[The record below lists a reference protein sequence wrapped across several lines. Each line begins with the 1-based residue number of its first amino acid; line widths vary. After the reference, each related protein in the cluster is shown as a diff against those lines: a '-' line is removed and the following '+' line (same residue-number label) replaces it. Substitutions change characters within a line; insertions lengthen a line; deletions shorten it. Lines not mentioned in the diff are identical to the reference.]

1 MPSVSLEELQQGY
14 LDGDLSRE
22 EYLRLLENL
31 RSSPTAIESTDEQAG
46 FWDTLFQS
54 TQQLIATGGAGIRV
68 LGEAFDN
75 EALQNYGDEVVRNRE
90 AQIAKYGKPMQIEDI
105 EGVGDAAEWLF
116 TSAIP
121 QVIPSIIA
129 SVPLAIGGAAL
140 GAAAAPAAAA
150 VTAARVGGAL
160 GAFLPS
166 SFLGAGEIDR
176 EMKRR
181 AGDGFEDPAAA
192 LGGGAIIGALDT
204 AALAFGLKGVIPQ
217 ITKNTPLQKET
228 VRALTKELVD
238 KGVEINVATRGVA
251 QGILAAIAE
260 GTTEASQEVVN
271 DLVAESSTG
280 ITQDE
285 QEMSSALLN
294 SFALG
299 LVGGAPIGYFAGNK
313 AAKTQRDN
321 IETEKEAQRLRQE
334 AKEETTQFLIDENV
348 ANLNI
353 DDLRKF
359 ATRYKGTNLD
369 LTKSGPEI
377 VEQIREQEEAQRATS
392 KLKRRAV
399 EMGLP
404 ELAKFDLENL
414 ELARIEEELTPM
426 EIINAVR
433 RIDPE
438 FDVTGPGSVR
448 RAAERLANF
457 NVSTAYI
464 NTGKSKLF
472 FNPYTFDKYKEI
484 LKTQSKEELAVEAST
499 LLPNKYLTIDEARNT
514 PTEVLAKDLAE
525 NQYWIQQ
532 AQENM
537 SYKEKQTP
545 EPIEVTEGQD
555 YKVKTET
562 INIDD
567 PKRGEALGFTVAMKD
582 EDGNRTGD
590 IVKFEKKEVR
600 DDNDNIIDYE
610 YVSEYGET
618 FSEFQTN
625 YPMQMETKQDVDELG
640 REQYEIIS
648 YDVYKG
654 KYPQFQEGPFKKIYS
669 TVMNLF
675 SPYAPLGDRAFLLDR
690 ERISNQRAINKAA
703 QMLAYAYEEAANAAV
718 LNGQIEN
725 RAMADEMVLD
735 FLKKSYTRKKGDD
748 NVNNI
753 LQREITKL
761 ETELQTTTNEVRKAA
776 LQRNIADL
784 KKDLADG
791 LRVDVVALKDLP
803 ENLQGV
809 AVQMRTLIDTLSERV
824 LSEMPDSI
832 LDKPDPVTKETKR
845 DIIKAQL
852 GSYVTQS
859 YKLFEPT
866 LGWNPSR
873 TFFGKRSKEQQA
885 AFNTAVEYILNNK
898 QSFPTVVDRKSAED
912 KVNDIIKQS
921 LREDDVPIEL
931 QSADGRRTKDK
942 FSKVS
947 PISQF
952 LKPRDSIPQE
962 FKALFGEFKNPAE
975 ILATTVNRLTSYVEN
990 YKFYSKLLE
999 VNNEPGERLFTEFRT
1014 KDYNTPVPLEDSPID
1029 GMYTTPAVAEAL
1041 QLVKQD
1047 KSSLKKAYDAMVL
1060 LPKGIVQSFK
1070 TIFSPMAQARNFLT
1084 ANMFYL
1090 GNGHINLYK
1099 DFPAAMKVLRSELFS
1114 SGFDSM
1120 GRETSARIKSENLY
1134 QEMLRLGVINTNS
1147 RLGEILQ
1154 NFEEGAS
1161 GGYRSINEFMSFLTS
1176 QNGGWAGKP
1185 VSLAKKIG
1193 RQPAKLYTAADDFY
1207 KIAAFLSEKRKLE
1220 RAYDNT
1226 DIGKEGLIDFGKQI
1240 GRTLTNQDY
1249 DKMITE
1255 IAAYKVRNTIPN
1267 YDYIG
1272 SFVNMLRQ
1280 TPFAPFVAFP
1290 TEIYRTSYNMAD
1302 LALKEIRSGNHQMK
1316 VQGYRRLFGLGS
1328 MTFGLSSIMVALGK
1342 ALTGADDEDIE
1353 DIRRMGPEWL
1363 RRSQIIPVEKKKDGG
1378 YEYIDGSHFFVYDTV
1393 SSIPLS
1399 FVRALKEGQNL
1410 DKGIPESIR
1419 EGMVDGV
1426 LAVVEPY
1433 ISLSIAPELIVE
1445 MFQNRK
1451 ADSGAPI
1458 ASTED
1463 AFGEQAKQYL
1473 DYAIQKA
1480 QPGFMQ
1486 QIGNLLN
1493 AGTFDE
1499 HSFSKFGTKQDFD
1512 GAFLSLVGV
1521 KVNTVDPNK
1530 SIPFKITE
1538 AKKRLANAEKIF
1550 ERLALQSGPVYAQD
1564 LVNAYV
1570 RTQEAYF
1577 DVQRELALDIKAAIN
1592 LGVSGNIL
1600 AENIRRLPNKALK
1613 NSIRSYRFVPYKPPR
1628 TSMRKY
1634 NLATNKMK
1642 QEGAEVSIERY
1653 YPTFTIKQ
1661 IENFYKRAR
1670 LNLFFN
1676 FITPDFTDLE
1686 PRE

>member
-1 MPSVSLEELQQGY
+1 MSSVSLEELQQGY

-31 RSSPTAIESTDEQAG
+31 RANPTAIEPTDEQAG
-46 FWDTLFQS
+46 FWDTFFQS

-68 LGEAFDN
+68 LGEALDN

-121 QVIPSIIA
+121 QVIPSIAA
-129 SVPLAIGGAAL
+129 SVPLALVGAAAGKAAL
-140 GAAAAPAAAA
+140 GT
-150 VTAARVGGAL
+150 VVAARVGGAL

-181 AGDGFEDPAAA
+181 AGEGFQDPAAA

-204 AALAFGLKGVIPQ
+204 AALAFGLRGVIPQ

-285 QEMSSALLN
+285 QEMSSALTN
-294 SFALG
+294 SFFLG
-299 LVGGAPIGYFAGNK
+299 LVGGAPIGYFAGNR

-703 QMLAYAYEEAANAAV
+703 QMLAYAYEESANAAV

-748 NVNNI
+748 NVSLI
-753 LQREITKL
+753 LQGEITKL

-852 GSYVTQS
+852 GAYVTQS

-885 AFNTAVEYILNNK
+885 AFNTAVEYVLNNK

-1342 ALTGADDEDIE
+1342 ALTGADDEDID

-1399 FVRALKEGQNL
+1399 VIRALKEGQNL
-1410 DKGIPESIR
+1410 DQGIPETIR
-1419 EGMVDGV
+1419 ESMVDG
-1426 LAVVEPY
+1426 ATAIVEPY
-1433 ISLSIAPELIVE
+1433 ISLSIAPELFVE

-1458 ASTED
+1458 ALTED
-1463 AFGEQAKQYL
+1463 SFGEQAKQYL
-1473 DYAIQKA
+1473 NYAFQKA
-1480 QPGFMQ
+1480 QPGFIQ
-1486 QIGNLLN
+1486 QVNNLLN

-1570 RTQEAYF
+1570 RSQEAYF
-1577 DVQRELALDIKAAIN
+1577 DVQRELALDIKAARN

-1600 AENIRRLPNKALK
+1600 VENIKRLPNKALK
-1613 NSIRSYRFVPYKPPR
+1613 NNILRYTFVPYKPPK

-1634 NLATNKMK
+1634 NLATQKMRK
-1642 QEGAEVSIERY
+1642 EGAEISIERY

-1661 IENFYKRAR
+1661 IEAFYKRAR
-1670 LNLFFN
+1670 LNLFFD
-1676 FITPDFTDLE
+1676 FISPDFTDLE

>member
-31 RSSPTAIESTDEQAG
+31 RANPTAIEPTDEQAG

-129 SVPLAIGGAAL
+129 SVPLAIGGAVAGKAAL
-140 GAAAAPAAAA
+140 GTA
-150 VTAARVGGAL
+150 VAARVGGAL

-181 AGDGFEDPAAA
+181 AGEGFQDPAAA

-204 AALAFGLKGVIPQ
+204 AALAFGLRGVIPQ

-285 QEMSSALLN
+285 QEMSSALTN
-294 SFALG
+294 SFFLG
-299 LVGGAPIGYFAGNK
+299 LVGGAPIGYFAGNR

-334 AKEETTQFLIDENV
+334 AKEETAQFLIDENV

-433 RIDPE
+433 GIDPE

-448 RAAERLANF
+448 RAAERLASF
-457 NVSTAYI
+457 NVSTAFI
-464 NTGKSKLF
+464 NTGKSKLL

-537 SYKEKQTP
+537 NYKEKQTP
-545 EPIEVTEGQD
+545 APIEVTEGQD

-735 FLKKSYTRKKGDD
+735 FLKKAYTRKKGDD
-748 NVNNI
+748 NVSLI
-753 LQREITKL
+753 LQGEITKL

-832 LDKPDPVTKETKR
+832 LDKPDPVTKETKK

-852 GSYVTQS
+852 GAYVTQS

-885 AFNTAVEYILNNK
+885 AFNTAVEYVLNNK

-952 LKPRDSIPQE
+952 LKPRDNIPQE

-1363 RRSQIIPVEKKKDGG
+1363 RRSQIIPVEKKEDGG

-1399 FVRALKEGQNL
+1399 VIRALKEGQNL
-1410 DKGIPESIR
+1410 DQGIPETIR
-1419 EGMVDGV
+1419 ESMVDG
-1426 LAVVEPY
+1426 ATAIVEPY
-1433 ISLSIAPELIVE
+1433 ISLSIAPELFVE

-1458 ASTED
+1458 ALTED
-1463 AFGEQAKQYL
+1463 SFGEQAKQYL
-1473 DYAIQKA
+1473 NYAFQKA
-1480 QPGFMQ
+1480 QPGFIQ
-1486 QIGNLLN
+1486 QVSNLLN

-1570 RTQEAYF
+1570 RAQEAYF
-1577 DVQRELALDIKAAIN
+1577 DVQRELALDIKAARN
-1592 LGVSGNIL
+1592 LGVNRSIL
-1600 AENIRRLPNKALK
+1600 AENIRRLPSKALK
-1613 NSIRSYRFVPYKPPR
+1613 NNILRYTFVPYTPPK
-1628 TSMRKY
+1628 TSLRKY
-1634 NLATNKMK
+1634 NLATKKMRE
-1642 QEGAEVSIERY
+1642 EGAEVSIERY
-1653 YPTFTIKQ
+1653 YPFSTIKQ
-1661 IENFYKRAR
+1661 IEAFYKRAR